1 MPSGL
6 HIMRVDG
13 KTSLHKQEKDL
24 KGMFEWEKRVMQ
36 QESPPFSYR
45 KNIFFAKPLSQRTK
59 RSLMF
64 TMSLR
69 WRAIDGD
76 VVL

>member
-6 HIMRVDG
+6 HMMRVDG

-24 KGMFEWEKRVMQ
+24 KGMFEWEKWVIQ
-36 QESPPFSYR
+36 QESPPFSYG
-45 KNIFFAKPLSQRTK
+45 KKYIFCQA
-59 RSLMF
+59 
-64 TMSLR
+64 
-69 WRAIDGD
+69 D